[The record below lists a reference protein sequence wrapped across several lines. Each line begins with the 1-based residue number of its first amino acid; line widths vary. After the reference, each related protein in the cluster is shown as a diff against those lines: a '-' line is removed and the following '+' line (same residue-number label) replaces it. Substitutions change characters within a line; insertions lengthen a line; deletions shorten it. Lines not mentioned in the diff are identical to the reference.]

1 MIRLGRRKIG
11 TLFIALLV
19 GGSIHSATRGA
30 EEDPLTALDEA
41 AEDIPA
47 WDLSANLK
55 AGAGYKSNV
64 ALSNINRESS
74 AFTGVDLDTFLFRAP
89 IHDPWEVNLLVT
101 GEDRR
106 FWQSDTVEKEQM
118 FLTSL
123 DVKRELAER
132 WKLGL
137 NALYLYYDQVF
148 DASVTEGLPLRIQ
161 AQYHKLSL
169 GPTARLDLGNKRRLE
184 FRSNGSRNLFDPPL
198 DDYWQA
204 DNRILFGQGF
214 GKRSEI
220 TFSVELSFRD
230 YDSRRHSTIANGDTL
245 KYRIIDGD
253 VTLRHYWDEQ
263 EHWRSRLRA
272 GFGYNDDNGN
282 GFYNYQKW
290 RLGHELSFASGKF
303 EAIMDAKLLHYR
315 YARDV
320 FSGGDRLRRTEVVAS
335 VRFEQAL
342 TKKLKAFAEI
352 TQEWALSSDP
362 FERYKATTAW
372 GGLDWQ
378 IR

>member
-1 MIRLGRRKIG
+1 MIRQGRRNIRK
-11 TLFIALLV
+11 LFFALLV
-19 GGSIHSATRGA
+19 GGTIHSATSGA
-30 EEDPLTALDEA
+30 EEEPLPALDEA
-41 AEDIPA
+41 EEDIPA

-74 AFTGVDLDTFLFRAP
+74 AFTGLDLDTFLFRAP
-89 IHDPWEVNLLVT
+89 IRDPWEVGWLVT

-106 FWQSDTVEKEQM
+106 FWQSETVEKEQM
-118 FLTSL
+118 FLTSF
-123 DVKRELAER
+123 DVKREVAER

-161 AQYHKLSL
+161 AKYHKISL
-169 GPTARLDLGNKRRLE
+169 GPTARLDLENKRRLE
-184 FRSNGSRNLFDPPL
+184 FRSNGSRNLFDAPL

-204 DNRILFGQGF
+204 DNRVLFGQGI
-214 GKRSEI
+214 GERSEI

-230 YDSRRHSTIANGDTL
+230 YDSRRHSTIPNGDTL
-245 KYRIIDGD
+245 KYQIIDGD
-253 VTLRHYWDEQ
+253 VTFRHYWDEP
-263 EHWRSRLRA
+263 EHWRSRVRA
-272 GFGYNDDNGN
+272 GFGYNDDNGD
-282 GFYNYQKW
+282 GFYNYRKY
-290 RLGHELSFASGKF
+290 RVGHELSFASGKF
-303 EAIMDAKLLHYR
+303 EAILDAKLLHYR

-320 FSGGDRLRRTEVVAS
+320 FSGWDRLRRTEVVAS
-335 VRFEQAL
+335 VRVEQGL
-342 TKKLKAFAEI
+342 TKHLKLFAEV
-352 TQEWALSSDP
+352 TQEWAFSSDS